1 MPEIKNTFLK
11 SKMNKDLDDRLVP
24 NGEYRDAVNLQISRS
39 EGSDVGEF
47 ENIRG
52 TLELAKLY
60 TGFDG
65 SLTLPLP
72 LGYNAK
78 VIGSFSDDTSNT
90 MYFMSA
96 AWNPVCQGLPA
107 DTICPRDIKTYSNG
121 LQSGTTIRLEDAS
134 GTVVNCATLGIQ
146 VGMLFQ
152 IPSGTNPTNEALVLE
167 INASDIV
174 LSASVTLSAGQ
185 QVIIGWANMIH
196 SYNTVNN
203 QLTLLVRGA
212 FLNFNQN
219 YPIYGINKLEE
230 LLFFTDNNNQ
240 PRRINIIT
248 ANENNLYWPTYYT
261 TEDQVSVAK
270 YYPYETPI
278 IFNRSIQTCTS
289 GVVAAAPLRGYIL
302 TMNLIDGIEPGDLVT
317 GFTDQ
322 TDEELWEVIKIDGND
337 VTIYNNFLEQ
347 PTNPVAGLELSFSR
361 PTMTNESNKLADN
374 GFDTTLDSLAA
385 GAIAAG
391 NAVQLVYNFD
401 NATTEGP
408 QPTPIVGDLIVSPDL
423 NISTG
428 DDVRIQSIDSITPG
442 IPGNIVITLTRDIT
456 VVTGTE
462 EVSVSANPN
471 YDVLF
476 KGDPDLIEEKY
487 VRFSYRFKFVDN
499 EYSVSAPF
507 TQICYIPKQY
517 GFFGLGSNP
526 SEQDMIDAYTSTIV
540 SWFENRINNIG
551 LQIPFPLGGTDVV
564 TATAALTRLYQIKE
578 IDILY
583 KESDSLITRVVDTI
597 PVNTSP
603 SFTDFVKPIPSGAG
617 GSTTEF
623 YFTYDYKSIKPY
635 KALPQSQTT
644 RVYDRVP
651 VKALGQ
657 EIIANR
663 IVYGNYTEG
672 HTPPANMDYGVFRA
686 DKSIN
691 YDNYIQYPNHTLKQN
706 RNYQA
711 GFVLGDRY
719 GRQSSVILSINDD
732 VPNVDG
738 STIYVPYKMWEE
750 VSDIPGTL
758 GGNDVSTYEWL
769 GSVLRVRLNNNI
781 SAVQVNTASGE
792 PGLYKAYENTSVDRI
807 SVDVLNPGSGYV
819 TSPTP
824 LSTSYDPA
832 SIGQGSG
839 LTVEVTAVGGLGDI
853 TGVRIVNPGTGYA
866 DGQSV
871 IVNGGGNDAVINL
884 TVWAPNVL
892 GWQSYKIVIQQQ
904 EQEYYNV
911 YLPGFIAGYP
921 VIEQIGAGK
930 LALTSIFSD
939 NINKLP
945 RDLQEVG
952 PLDTE
957 FAASVN
963 LFGRVNNPD
972 INNENG
978 GAGTG
983 PYWSLREE
991 PWELSIFSWKI

>member
-47 ENIRG
+47 ENIKG

-72 LGYNAK
+72 LGHNAK

-134 GTVVNCATLGIQ
+134 GTVVNCTTLGIQ

-185 QVIIGWANMIH
+185 EVIIGWANMIH

-289 GVVAAAPLRGYIL
+289 GIVAAAPLRGYIL

-423 NISTG
+423 NISIG

-462 EVSVSANPN
+462 EVSVSSNPN
-471 YDVLF
+471 YDALF
-476 KGDPDLIEEKY
+476 
-487 VRFSYRFKFVDN
+487 
-499 EYSVSAPF
+499 
-507 TQICYIPKQY
+507 
-517 GFFGLGSNP
+517 
-526 SEQDMIDAYTSTIV
+526 
-540 SWFENRINNIG
+540 
-551 LQIPFPLGGTDVV
+551 
-564 TATAALTRLYQIKE
+564 
-578 IDILY
+578 
-583 KESDSLITRVVDTI
+583 
-597 PVNTSP
+597 
-603 SFTDFVKPIPSGAG
+603 
-617 GSTTEF
+617 
-623 YFTYDYKSIKPY
+623 
-635 KALPQSQTT
+635 
-644 RVYDRVP
+644 
-651 VKALGQ
+651 
-657 EIIANR
+657 
-663 IVYGNYTEG
+663 
-672 HTPPANMDYGVFRA
+672 
-686 DKSIN
+686 
-691 YDNYIQYPNHTLKQN
+691 
-706 RNYQA
+706 
-711 GFVLGDRY
+711 
-719 GRQSSVILSINDD
+719 
-732 VPNVDG
+732 
-738 STIYVPYKMWEE
+738 
-750 VSDIPGTL
+750 
-758 GGNDVSTYEWL
+758 
-769 GSVLRVRLNNNI
+769 
-781 SAVQVNTASGE
+781 
-792 PGLYKAYENTSVDRI
+792 
-807 SVDVLNPGSGYV
+807 
-819 TSPTP
+819 
-824 LSTSYDPA
+824 
-832 SIGQGSG
+832 
-839 LTVEVTAVGGLGDI
+839 
-853 TGVRIVNPGTGYA
+853 
-866 DGQSV
+866 
-871 IVNGGGNDAVINL
+871 
-884 TVWAPNVL
+884 
-892 GWQSYKIVIQQQ
+892 
-904 EQEYYNV
+904 
-911 YLPGFIAGYP
+911 
-921 VIEQIGAGK
+921 
-930 LALTSIFSD
+930 
-939 NINKLP
+939 
-945 RDLQEVG
+945 
-952 PLDTE
+952 
-957 FAASVN
+957 
-963 LFGRVNNPD
+963 
-972 INNENG
+972 
-978 GAGTG
+978 
-983 PYWSLREE
+983 
-991 PWELSIFSWKI
+991 